1 MQSEGHTWT
10 GATEGDLISSSGAV
24 DHTVASQA
32 FKGDTL
38 ELQGKKRI
46 NNYLYTAGEGIL
58 SGIMIT
64 MLN

>member
-1 MQSEGHTWT
+1 MNR
-10 GATEGDLISSSGAV
+10 ATKRDLISSSGAV

-46 NNYLYTAGEGIL
+46 NNHLYTAGEGIL
-58 SGIMIT
+58 RGIIIT
-64 MLN
+64 ILN